1 MESIMSL
8 IIGIG
13 VILMLFSIF
22 GITVKLSNSPRWKK
36 LDPNK
41 PWGKP
46 GSDIE
51 RWCARNPK
59 MKTAL
64 VYLVQIVM
72 WICQIGWWLVKAA
85 GVVFKKISPT

>member
-22 GITVKLSNSPRWKK
+22 GITVKLSNSPRWKR

-51 RWCARNPK
+51 HWCAHNPK
-59 MKTAL
+59 TKTTL
-64 VYLVQIVM
+64 VYLAQIII
-72 WICQIGWWLVKAA
+72 WLCQIGWWLVKAA
-85 GVVFKKISPT
+85 GAIFKKISPA

>member
-1 MESIMSL
+1 MSL

-51 RWCARNPK
+51 RWCTHNLK
-59 MKTAL
+59 TKTAM
-64 VYLVQIVM
+64 VYLAQIII
-72 WICQIGWWLVKAA
+72 WALQAFWWLAKAA
-85 GVVFKKISPT
+85 GVVFKKISPVKF